1 MSERFLLVYNKDEL
15 GYMIID
21 TEDDLRDEIHA
32 WNLLCDLLNKQDK
45 RIKELEKEVV
55 YQKKYIREEWKT
67 QNNFLNE
74 NNQLKEQLK
83 YYKGTKLG
91 YFVEEIRQ
99 LQQWVKEVNENL
111 QQLYSHLGVETFGE
125 DIQEQAVKEIDKL
138 NQQDKH
144 IKEFEDFMKEEE
156 FTGLEDLKAYIKL
169 QSNAFKNLIQE
180 NQQLKQS
187 LENLQKLNGEII
199 TLNRTVI
206 KDSQILDKENEQLK
220 QSQKQKME

>member
-1 MSERFLLVYNKDEL
+1 MSERFKLVYNKNEL

-111 QQLYSHLGVETFGE
+111 QQLYSHLGVEAFGE

-199 TLNRTVI
+199 TLHRTVI

-220 QSQKQKME
+220 QS